1 MFKIWSLL
9 FFFSFSYYEGS
20 HFSKSFANI
29 DSSKLSYKQII
40 GFEETETSNWSGGL
54 FSLNQVSIIY
64 NYIIFFLSSI
74 HY

>member
-9 FFFSFSYYEGS
+9 LLFSFSYYEGS

-40 GFEETETSNWSGGL
+40 RFEETEK
-54 FSLNQVSIIY
+54 
-64 NYIIFFLSSI
+64 
-74 HY
+74 